1 MISPKVSIK
10 KSPGFTFAVA
20 KIRFWESKL
29 LTTSIFYQLADSKD
43 LPQLQSILNPTAYAS
58 KIALPD
64 FDDSMDSEEFATLK
78 ELKSFL
84 KDYKFI
90 MPFFYKRDF
99 HNLKLI
105 AKSKYTNVE
114 ADWLKE
120 GFISK
125 EIAIKVIAEQDLT
138 SLPKIYRGFINQI
151 WNMYEK
157 TDHWQIFDTFLDKK
171 LYEQIL
177 NVTKEVSF
185 ANGFFKTEID
195 LINIKTLVRRRN
207 NPARQDLADENTQ
220 ADLFSQLFIDGGFM
234 DKTFFVETYKEQ
246 IDKLSQRLKFTP
258 YDILAGIGTEDSKS
272 FDYEIEKRCCLV
284 LLKYL
289 SCAKYTAFGYEP
301 ILRYVFSKN
310 NEIRNLRTIF
320 VGKLHNLSSE
330 EIKARIGP
338 FDA

>member
-29 LTTSIFYQLADSKD
+29 LTTSMFYQLADSKD

-64 FDDSMDSEEFATLK
+64 FDDSIDSEEFATLK

-138 SLPKIYRGFINQI
+138 SLPKIYRDFISQI

-157 TDHWQIFDTFLDKK
+157 TDNWQIFDTFLDKK

-185 ANGFFKTEID
+185 ANRFFKTEID
-195 LINIKTLVRRRN
+195 LINIKTLIRCRN
-207 NPARQDLADENTQ
+207 NNAQ
-220 ADLFSQLFIDGGFM
+220 ADLFSQLFIDGGFL
-234 DKTFFVETYKEQ
+234 DKTFFIETYNKEQ

-310 NEIRNLRTIF
+310 NE
-320 VGKLHNLSSE
+320 
-330 EIKARIGP
+330 
-338 FDA
+338 